1 VDAPRCGFWNAVDRV
16 RFLPA
21 HSDLDDTWIVL
32 DELAHGLPAQ
42 PPQAREIA
50 NSIVLFKGVVD
61 QQSQ

>member
-1 VDAPRCGFWNAVDRV
+1 VDAPRGGFRNAVDRV

-32 DELAHGLPAQ
+32 DEQAHGLPAQ

-50 NSIVLFKGVVD
+50 YSIVLFKGVVD

>member
-1 VDAPRCGFWNAVDRV
+1 MYAPCGGFGNAVGRV

-21 HSDLDDTWIVL
+21 HSDFDDTWIVL

-42 PPQAREIA
+42 PPQSREIA